1 MKAEA
6 ADTPRYLEY
15 VLGLTAFAAGPVDI
29 ISFTKLGGIFASAM
43 TGNLAFLALYLA
55 RGSVTAAIGSAI
67 ALVGFMAGGAAG
79 TLLCRGMHRNESLKI
94 LLESEVILLALFLV
108 AGLAL
113 PHAIGSLTNYVLITL
128 LSVAMGLQ
136 SILGKKI
143 NLSNIPTIVFT
154 STLTNIVI
162 ALTEMIASGNLH
174 LPKDTGRQM
183 MSFILYFTGALCAG
197 FLVYLKSSAVLALPL
212 VAVAVAFLILR
223 SRHSEKIE
231 HDRI

>member
-6 ADTPRYLEY
+6 APVPKYLEY

-43 TGNLAFLALYLA
+43 TGNLAFLGLYLA
-55 RGSVTAAIGSAI
+55 RGSVIAAIGSMI
-67 ALVGFMAGGAAG
+67 ALAGFVAGGAAG
-79 TLLCRGMHRNESLKI
+79 TLLCRDRHNERSVKI
-94 LLESEVILLALFLV
+94 LLADEVFLLALFAV
-108 AGLAL
+108 AAVVL
-113 PHAIGSLTNYVLITL
+113 PHAMGSLTNYVLIIL

-162 ALTEMIASGNLH
+162 AVTERLASGKRH
-174 LPKDTGRQM
+174 LPKDTWRQM
-183 MSFILYFTGALCAG
+183 LSFILYFLGALCAG
-197 FLVYLKSSAVLALPL
+197 FLVYVHSGAVVALPL
-212 VAVAVAFLILR
+212 VAVAAAFVILPR
-223 SRHSEKIE
+223 QGVK
-231 HDRI
+231 